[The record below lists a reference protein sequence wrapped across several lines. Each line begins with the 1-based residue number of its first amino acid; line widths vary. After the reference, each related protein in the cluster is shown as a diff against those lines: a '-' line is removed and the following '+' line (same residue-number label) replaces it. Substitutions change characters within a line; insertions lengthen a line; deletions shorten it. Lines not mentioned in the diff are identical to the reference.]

1 VKRKNVLIVMAD
13 NLVYIYIY
21 ACFASIIHFAGG
33 ECETKKCVTCH
44 G

>member
-1 VKRKNVLIVMAD
+1 MAD

-44 G
+44 GW